1 MRACNLHKYVSPP
14 TEDILIKNVDPV
26 LLEEQRLRL
35 GDLLFT
41 INNNATPNEEEKSAL
56 IGVINMLD
64 SWSDERERN
73 QNYS

>member
-1 MRACNLHKYVSPP
+1 MSVYNLHRAVSPP

-56 IGVINMLD
+56 IGIINMLD
-64 SWSDERERN
+64 FWSDERYSDQN
-73 QNYS
+73 QS